1 MDTDDLLESVEADDD
16 EPVFQFGRGRFI
28 GVDLVQKESIQGQ
41 RLFVDD
47 VTPSHRVRIQT
58 TATACRR
65 PVLPQS

>member
-16 EPVFQFGRGRFI
+16 EPVLQFGRGRFI

-47 VTPSHRVRIQT
+47 VAPSHRVRIQT
-58 TATACRR
+58 TPTACRR
-65 PVLPQS
+65 PVLSQS